1 MKSGVK
7 KYNTAYKKRVLERD
21 TYLPLL
27 SPKGIIQCS
36 GCGAFY
42 YRRHWTL
49 NPPSGFSYPVHAHPI
64 YCAACRKIRDRFPG
78 GELQLLGVEAGER
91 GRSSGSCG
99 TRRSAHGKKIR
110 SRGLCACRKRGA
122 IGRWRRPRKSL
133 RKDLAVRSKRREAA
147 TSPTSGVITTNSSE
161 WFGKK
166 ERSRRRG
173 SSGYHSTMTSDSL
186 LGNPNSNQKTLAC
199 TPARQRTSF
208 AIHWR
213 VARLTFSILLSAGS
227 RSSV

>member
-42 YRRHWTL
+42 YRRHWSL

-78 GELQLLGVEAGER
+78 SELHLLGVEAGER
-91 GRSSGSCG
+91 GEIVRTLRNEEERAREKNPLERIMRLQEAGGNWKVETSTEKLAQRLGRSI
-99 TRRSAHGKKIR
+99 KKA
-110 SRGLCACRKRGA
+110 RGGNIAYKWGHNNKFVRVVWEKRA
-122 IGRWRRPRKSL
+122 
-133 RKDLAVRSKRREAA
+133 E
-147 TSPTSGVITTNSSE
+147 
-161 WFGKK
+161 
-166 ERSRRRG
+166 
-173 SSGYHSTMTSDSL
+173 
-186 LGNPNSNQKTLAC
+186 
-199 TPARQRTSF
+199 
-208 AIHWR
+208 
-213 VARLTFSILLSAGS
+213 
-227 RSSV
+227 

>member
-7 KYNTAYKKRVLERD
+7 KYNTAYKKRIMERD

-91 GRSSGSCG
+91 GEIVR
-99 TRRSAHGKKIR
+99 I
-110 SRGLCACRKRGA
+110 
-122 IGRWRRPRKSL
+122 L
-133 RKDLAVRSKRREAA
+133 RNEEERAREKN
-147 TSPTSGVITTNSSE
+147 PL
-161 WFGKK
+161 
-166 ERSRRRG
+166 ERIMR
-173 SSGYHSTMTSDSL
+173 L
-186 LGNPNSNQKTLAC
+186 QKTEGNWKVETTTEKLAQRLGRSVKK
-199 TPARQRTSF
+199 ARGGNIAYKWGHNNKF
-208 AIHWR
+208 VR
-213 VARLTFSILLSAGS
+213 VVWEKRAE
-227 RSSV
+227 